1 MRRYQ
6 VALEGKDWDSRGP
19 DLLRRRENAVDA
31 TLELCRDRRETWV
44 GRVIRTKAAGVEWQ
58 TIGKRRR
65 LEAWLSDALESAPAG
80 SRIQVGFRRWDD
92 VVVRAVV
99 RTREVEIAELVGA
112 NAGVEITNA
121 LLAAAFPTSIFAG
134 GFVCKQIDGSSSW
147 SDHAWGDAG
156 DRTQNEPKA
165 PNDALTDWLARMAA
179 TGNVPIAPA
188 GYLLGSK
195 DGRVVEAKRRV
206 VGSWALTPSSAS
218 SSHLWHVHYS
228 TRDHNGA
235 RPPCA

>member
-6 VALEGKDWDSRGP
+6 VAAEGKDWDDRGP
-19 DLLRRRENAVDA
+19 DLLRRRENAVEA
-31 TLELCRDRRETWV
+31 TLELCRSRRETWV

-58 TIGKRRR
+58 EIGKRRR
-65 LEAWLSDALESAPAG
+65 LEAWLSDALAVAPAG
-80 SRIQVGFRRWDD
+80 ARVQVGFRRWDD
-92 VVVRAVV
+92 VVIRAVV
-99 RTREVEIAELVGA
+99 RTREVEVAELVGA
-112 NAGVEITNA
+112 NPGVELVNA
-121 LLAAAFPTSIFAG
+121 LLEAAFPTSIFAG
-134 GFVCKQIDGSSSW
+134 GFVCKRIDGSLSW

-165 PNDALTDWLARMAA
+165 PNDAITDWLARMAA
-179 TGNVPIAPA
+179 TGNAPLSA

-195 DGRVVEAKRRV
+195 DGKVVRAERRL
-206 VGSWALTPSSAS
+206 VGSWTLKPSSAS

-228 TRDHNGA
+228 TRDHGGA